1 MPTHVS
7 GLNAQKSWSLS
18 RFAAVVNDSNL
29 VAVVLFCVIG
39 LVITAVFML
48 RFPVLGRSS
57 LNTINSDRVRT
68 AIQPGSFAITRC

>member
-7 GLNAQKSWSLS
+7 GLNAQKPWSLS

-29 VAVVLFCVIG
+29 VAVVLFGVIG

-48 RFPVLGRSS
+48 RFPDFG
-57 LNTINSDRVRT
+57 
-68 AIQPGSFAITRC
+68 AIIAQYNQF

>member
-7 GLNAQKSWSLS
+7 GLNPQKAWSLS

-39 LVITAVFML
+39 LVMTAVFML
-48 RFPVLGRSS
+48 RFPDLG
-57 LNTINSDRVRT
+57 
-68 AIQPGSFAITRC
+68 AIIAQYNQF